1 MDDDIFK
8 PVPHDSAFREKIL
21 SDPEVKAIFDKTAE
35 KYAEIDA
42 KLRFKKER
50 CPQAAFLLNRK
61 VQV

>member
-1 MDDDIFK
+1 MNYDIYK

-21 SDPEVKAIFDKTAE
+21 SDPEVKAIFDKTVA

-50 CPQAAFLLNRK
+50 CSQAAFLLNSK
-61 VQV
+61 